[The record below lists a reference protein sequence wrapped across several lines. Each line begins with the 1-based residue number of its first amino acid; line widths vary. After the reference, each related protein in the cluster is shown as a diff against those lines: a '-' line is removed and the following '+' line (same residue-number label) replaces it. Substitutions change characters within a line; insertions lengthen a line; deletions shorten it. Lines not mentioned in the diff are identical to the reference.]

1 MREAEQGRAGRSW
14 EKQVK
19 ENRKMKFSKAK
30 FLKNAP
36 IGIRRQLKGHEDAL
50 DGVEVIFDGRF
61 GRDGYIPRYLA
72 NGKEYYL
79 YPVYRSW
86 CYKSDDMGDNG
97 SIEEVQGNG
106 MVME

>member
-50 DGVEVIFDGRF
+50 DGVEGIF
-61 GRDGYIPRYLA
+61 A
-72 NGKEYYL
+72 
-79 YPVYRSW
+79 
-86 CYKSDDMGDNG
+86 
-97 SIEEVQGNG
+97 G
-106 MVME
+106 MVIYRGILQTGRSIIYTRYIEAGATNLMIWEITEV